1 MTSPI
6 QIIRIALG
14 VLTDR
19 ILTVLSLIMAFS
31 LYCWAMWGP
40 EIERIVT
47 ATSFAVLVFLPA
59 LIKEKSR
66 DRVETQQASNQ
77 SGEPGAP

>member
-6 QIIRIALG
+6 SIIRIALG

-19 ILTVLSLIMAFS
+19 ILTVLSLLMAFS

-40 EIERIVT
+40 EWERIAI

-59 LIKEKSR
+59 LIKEKNR
-66 DRVETQQASNQ
+66 DRIESQQASDQ
-77 SGEPGAP
+77 GGEHGAS

>member
-19 ILTVLSLIMAFS
+19 ILTVTSVIMAFS

-40 EIERIVT
+40 DVERIVI
-47 ATSFAVLVFLPA
+47 ATSFAVLVYLPA

-66 DRVETQQASNQ
+66 DRTETQQASDQ
-77 SGEPGAP
+77 SGQYGAS